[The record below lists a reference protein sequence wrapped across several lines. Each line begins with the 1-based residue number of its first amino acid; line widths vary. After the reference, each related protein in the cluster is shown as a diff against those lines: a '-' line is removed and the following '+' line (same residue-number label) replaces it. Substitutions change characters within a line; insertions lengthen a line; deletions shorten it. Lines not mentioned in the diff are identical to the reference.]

1 MALVLSDTYNY
12 ISQKSL
18 ARAIDAVPDLKIRK
32 WIDKDVA
39 MLLQIMYWAGLRPG
53 EAVRLRKQDF
63 DFGRRE
69 IDLGS
74 TKTKKRDAAVI
85 PAVFAPVL
93 AEYLAAMPDGPLLP
107 RLTYD
112 RLYHWL
118 KKLGAMCDIPAWT
131 EPQEE
136 TGEKTV
142 GHGLRKSVGK
152 DMLNGDHGTAAQQIP
167 VIQRHMRHSKPS
179 TTIDYYLR
187 AGLEQVKNAW

>member
-18 ARAIDAVPDLKIRK
+18 ARAIASVPELKIRK

-39 MLLQIMYWAGLRPG
+39 MLLRIMYWSGLRPG

-69 IDLGS
+69 IDLGT

-85 PAVFAPVL
+85 PAVFVPVL
-93 AEYLAAMPDGPLLP
+93 QGYLDRMPDGPLLP
-107 RLTYD
+107 GCSYD

-118 KKLGAMCDIPAWT
+118 KKLGAICDIPAWQL
-131 EPQEE
+131 PQEE

-152 DMLNGDHGTAAQQIP
+152 DMLNGDHGAAAQQIP
-167 VIQRHMRHSKPS
+167 VIQKHMRHKKPS

-187 AGLEQVKNAW
+187 AGIEQVKNAW